1 MLPEVIH
8 AERYEALMDLR
19 WQQDTFRVLR
29 QYLVL
34 VHGEILKEAA
44 EAMAETTDVMVLED
58 RLEEVEGGCRISEVG
73 RPSRT
78 LLRARAT
85 YRAPAAPPKDGHA
98 DASCGCGDVD
108 HDVGPHDVYHGH
120 VPLFTLLCVE
130 IVTGRRHQIRVQL
143 AARGHPVVGDGRYG
157 DVDSLCPRL
166 FLHRHR
172 LAFQSQGQQ
181 QVVTE
186 ELPEDLRT
194 VLDTLELVQSKNFP
208 HLEEL
213 KQQSSAG
220 HCDRKDICL
229 EIRLMKRYPVK
240 SVSQA
245 SWSCVRIIQGLRRSS
260 QPKARTNQAVE

>member
-1 MLPEVIH
+1 
-8 AERYEALMDLR
+8 MDLR
-19 WQQDTFRVLR
+19 WQQDTFRVVR
-29 QYLVL
+29 EYLVL
-34 VHGEILKEAA
+34 VHGEVKAK
-44 EAMAETTDVMVLED
+44 EAMAEAEDVMVLED

-78 LLRARAT
+78 LLRALAT
-85 YRAPAAPPKDGHA
+85 YRAPAAKDGHA
-98 DASCGCGDVD
+98 DGDASCGCGDVRT
-108 HDVGPHDVYHGH
+108 
-120 VPLFTLLCVE
+120 FTLLCVE

-181 QVVTE
+181 EEVTE

-220 HCDRKDICL
+220 HCNRK
-229 EIRLMKRYPVK
+229 
-240 SVSQA
+240 
-245 SWSCVRIIQGLRRSS
+245 
-260 QPKARTNQAVE
+260 AVW